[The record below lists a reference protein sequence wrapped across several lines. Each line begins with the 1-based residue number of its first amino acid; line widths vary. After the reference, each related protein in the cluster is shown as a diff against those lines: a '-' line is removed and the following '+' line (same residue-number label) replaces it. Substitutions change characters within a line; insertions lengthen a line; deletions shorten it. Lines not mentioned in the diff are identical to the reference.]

1 MVQAQQ
7 ARDVKILDLVRAME
21 NTYSFVVS
29 ADELNSHPV
38 LQDIMEEIL
47 KQTIECGYFIQNY
60 TRRNFWKYVVCSLNH
75 DSSVIEGRPASVIV
89 HPFTDVDDQ
98 IAKFCTT
105 FADLW
110 KNFDSRLLVTTA
122 LFSSRTAS
130 SVDMIGTCPYTFR
143 HFTLSHDLHLACR
156 QVLKPE
162 DMDEYNRTPCL
173 ENTRHNVIN
182 DVKKWIADDLNEGKK
197 VLWIYGMAGTGKS
210 TLSTTISQIMRGL
223 HRLGAFFFFNRDIPQ
238 RNFATLIR
246 TLACRLAMFD
256 ARFGDTISRVVTIN
270 DNMAGM
276 PLQFQFEK
284 LLSANALKSVEWSRG
299 PIILIMPAASDQ
311 LPAPTRTQSR
321 LG

>member
-1 MVQAQQ
+1 MRVFHS
-7 ARDVKILDLVRAME
+7 KL
-21 NTYSFVVS
+21 
-29 ADELNSHPV
+29 
-38 LQDIMEEIL
+38 
-47 KQTIECGYFIQNY
+47 Y
-60 TRRNFWKYVVCSLNH
+60 TTQFWKYVVYSLNH
-75 DSSVIEGRPASVIV
+75 DSGLIEGRPDSVIV

-105 FADLW
+105 FADLR
-110 KNFDSRLLVTTA
+110 KNFDSRVLVTTA

-130 SVDMIGTCPYTFR
+130 SVDMIGTCPHTFR

-182 DVKKWIADDLNEGKK
+182 DVKKWTADDSNEGKK

-210 TLSTTISQIMRGL
+210 TLSTTIAQIMRGL
-223 HRLGAFFFFNRDIPQ
+223 DRLGAFFFFNRDIPQ

-246 TLACRLAMFD
+246 TLAFRLAMFD
-256 ARFGDTISRVVTIN
+256 ARFGDTISRVVTNN

-276 PLQFQFEK
+276 PLQFQFER
-284 LLSANALKSVEWSRG
+284 LLSANVLKSVEWSRG
-299 PIILIMPAASDQ
+299 PIVFIIDALDECGSEADSKILMQVLSKSFSDLPSFIRIMVV
-311 LPAPTRTQSR
+311 SR
-321 LG
+321 PEPDIQRALESHLHVRPYPLDI